1 MDYRV
6 IDWKRYPRRA
16 HFEYC
21 NSMADPYAGV
31 TAEVDIT
38 RFLMACRGAETP
50 FFLSFLY
57 CAGRAANAVPEL
69 RQRILDGR
77 PVEFASCDTSH
88 TVLRPDGAY
97 SYCRLNCMQAFGDY
111 LPTAQALQEEAKTH
125 CCSSPRSPGCG
136 IRACA
141 SRRPARRTATPGS
154 LGGSMRQR
162 EAGPSCPSPCWS
174 TTPWWTG
181 CIWGRF
187 SPRWR
192 TRWSALW
199 RNRPPHREKEQG
211 ADRPL
216 LFNLRAF
223 PEMSVPWTNTAPDL
237 SPPPRRGP
245 RRGRTAFPCP
255 RSSRNDIPYPASS
268 RGQRCPPRRG

>member
-16 HFEYC
+16 HFEYF

-77 PVEFASCDTSH
+77 PMEFASCDTSH

-125 CCSSPRSPGCG
+125 GDLDDGEDALSLLFISTLPWVRYTGL
-136 IRACA
+136 RQ
-141 SRRPARRTATPGS
+141 PA
-154 LGGSMRQR
+154 
-162 EAGPSCPSPCWS
+162 PSPADS
-174 TTPWWTG
+174 NPRIT
-181 CIWGRF
+181 WGKYAAEGG
-187 SPRWR
+187 R
-192 TRWSALW
+192 TVMPVTLLVNHALVDGVHMGAFFSALE
-199 RNRPPHREKEQG
+199 NVMECFVEEQ
-211 ADRPL
+211 
-216 LFNLRAF
+216 
-223 PEMSVPWTNTAPDL
+223 
-237 SPPPRRGP
+237 
-245 RRGRTAFPCP
+245 
-255 RSSRNDIPYPASS
+255 ASAQ
-268 RGQRCPPRRG
+268 GK